1 MATAACSG
9 ENEMRGSQK
18 WKKKKKKKEQCYSA
32 WFLMRG
38 FPDGRGLVKTDDLTP
53 LMEDDFLHPK
63 FHLRLSET
71 FIRDNLS
78 FTYIHEI
85 S

>member
-1 MATAACSG
+1 
-9 ENEMRGSQK
+9 
-18 WKKKKKKKEQCYSA
+18 
-32 WFLMRG
+32 MRG